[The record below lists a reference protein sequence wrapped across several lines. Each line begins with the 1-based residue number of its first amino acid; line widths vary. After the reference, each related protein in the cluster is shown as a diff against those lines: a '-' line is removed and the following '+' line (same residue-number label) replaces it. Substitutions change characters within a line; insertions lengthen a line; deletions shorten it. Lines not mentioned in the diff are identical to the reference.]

1 MNVVKALFMK
11 QAVDLPKNFT
21 VLSLFIMWPVM
32 GLLFGQFMPEPIGIQ
47 MANFA
52 GILIGSGP
60 MVAIANNVAEDVE
73 YKGLRFLVMAGVK
86 PWQYILGMTLFF
98 AIITAVTLAI
108 MAVMGGFTGQLLLW
122 LCILSILGII
132 SSSLLG
138 GAIGIFSKNVQQASA
153 YYTPAMM
160 LLAFVPMI
168 AMFNE
173 TVAQFA
179 QFLFSYQIG
188 AVLFPL
194 VMQAHPELLE
204 YAGEMAADPDY
215 MRAIIIM
222 AANALVL
229 LALFIAAYKK
239 KGLRG

>member
-1 MNVVKALFMK
+1 MNTVKALFTK

-21 VLSLFIMWPVM
+21 VLSMFLMWPIM
-32 GLLFGQFMPEPIGIQ
+32 GLVFGQFMPEPIGIQ

-60 MVAIANNVAEDVE
+60 MIAIANNVAEDVE
-73 YKGLRFLVMAGVK
+73 YKSLRFLVMAGVK
-86 PWQYILGMTLFF
+86 PGQYIFGMAFFF

-108 MAVMGGFTGQLLLW
+108 MALLGGFSGELLLW
-122 LCILSILGII
+122 FCIMSLLGMI

-138 GAIGIFSKNVQQASA
+138 GAIGIYSKNVQQASA

-160 LLAFVPMI
+160 ILAFVPVI

-173 TVAQFA
+173 NIGRFA
-179 QFLFSYQIG
+179 QFIFSYQIG
-188 AVLFPL
+188 RVLFPL
-194 VMQAHPELLE
+194 VMRTIPDFPYEIP
-204 YAGEMAADPDY
+204 DPDY
-215 MRAIIIM
+215 TRALIVM
-222 AANALVL
+222 VANAAVLLVL
-229 LALFIAAYKK
+229 FVLAYKK